1 MRLKQESGWRCKLP
15 ECGVQPH
22 GIPGDQPVC
31 GDYPRLTGQCLRIQ
45 VDPSSAI
52 RKLATNV
59 SAVSDAPHCNC
70 VGRLQGAGRV
80 RYSRLKGAARGEASM
95 QIQWGWGY

>member
-1 MRLKQESGWRCKLP
+1 MTRLGTKVGREEDS
-15 ECGVQPH
+15 E
-22 GIPGDQPVC
+22 
-31 GDYPRLTGQCLRIQ
+31 RLGRRSDRRFSWTGT
-45 VDPSSAI
+45 DMKPP
-52 RKLATNV
+52 KNV

-95 QIQWGWGY
+95 QIQW